1 MHIKEGTKLK
11 VYHNVKGEFYA
22 AADRGFDTVDEFYPL
37 VVLQPVTGR
46 NNKFKKGQ
54 TMVVRSNLCTVRVE
68 ES

>member
-1 MHIKEGTKLK
+1 MHIKEGTRLK
-11 VYHNVKGEFYA
+11 VYHNVKGEFIA
-22 AADRGFDTVDEFYPL
+22 EADRDFDTTDEFYPL

-68 ES
+68 E